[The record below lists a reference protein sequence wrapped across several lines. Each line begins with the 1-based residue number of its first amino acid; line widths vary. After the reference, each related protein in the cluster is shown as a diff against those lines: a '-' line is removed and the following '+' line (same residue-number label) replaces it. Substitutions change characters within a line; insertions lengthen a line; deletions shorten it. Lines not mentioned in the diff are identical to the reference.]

1 MRSVGRFIR
10 WVFIALGAILVV
22 WAFTDVLT
30 REARRLFGQ
39 SDDITLQILFWGDN
53 RERAIIYELI
63 AAFEEANP
71 GVVVEPLHA
80 ADFDTKLKTM
90 LASGDPPDAFYMP
103 AERLFGS
110 MAEQGLLYPLDELA
124 AEEEGDYLGRFYPQL
139 IDTFRWN
146 EQTHRSGDG
155 PLYGI
160 PKGFTTTVN
169 YVNLDLFD
177 AAGVPVP
184 YDGWTWDE
192 YADAVAKIAAL
203 EHLPGDPSKPVF
215 GGVIQTWD
223 WVLMNHVW
231 TFGGDYFDG
240 DFTQPTVSD
249 PRTIEGLQFL
259 YDRRF
264 VDGTVYNATGIAQSE
279 DELFRLGQVGVI
291 GTLGRWKVPT
301 YRQVDF
307 RWDVVPPPHQNI
319 EAPVSPIVT
328 VCWSISAESE
338 HPEETWELLKF
349 LCGPRGQA
357 LIAELGLEIP
367 SLIEVA
373 ESDSFHTEGMLPA
386 NSRLFI
392 DQLATARPIQWPL
405 QTEFTR
411 YLNEE
416 IQSQSLKLGAL
427 SPLEAAQRVE
437 RRWANLLESPLKDPD
452 LPPMPWRSLTIG
464 LGVVVL
470 GLLGTAFFVARRQ
483 KLGRLDATEERTGWM
498 FVGLWVIGF
507 LAFTLGPMAV
517 SLLLSLT
524 SWEATGPLTAAK
536 FVGIGNYTRVFAG
549 DESFKQSVKVT
560 LYYTVLAVPLTQII
574 AIGVALLMN
583 LNVKGIGIF
592 RTAYFVP
599 SVVSGVALVTLWITI
614 FDSSRGALNAAIN
627 WALTPINAIY
637 HYTVL
642 DFFPRSSAWLVRDH
656 IPNIVRA
663 PDWFGMDSA
672 LWASPALVIMTIWGV
687 GAAMVIYLAGLKS
700 VPRSLHEAACLD
712 GAGPVRRLWNV
723 TLPMI
728 SPIIFFQVVMAIIAS
743 FQIFT
748 QAFVIRAAAAGIG
761 GTNPDL
767 LFYVLNLYDEAFRF
781 HNMGYA
787 SALAWVLFAAILLL
801 TLLVFRGSRGLV
813 HYEGL
818 R

>member
-10 WVFIALGAILVV
+10 WVFVALGAVLVV
-22 WAFTDVLT
+22 WAFADVLT
-30 REARRLFGQ
+30 REAGRMFAQ
-39 SDDITLQILFWGDN
+39 SDQIKLQILFWGDN
-53 RERAIIYELI
+53 RERAIIDELI
-63 AAFEEANP
+63 AAYEAANP
-71 GVVVEPLHA
+71 GVTVEPLHA
-80 ADFDTKLKTM
+80 SDFDSKLKTM
-90 LASGDPPDAFYMP
+90 LASGDPPDAFYVP

-110 MAEQGLLYPLDELA
+110 FAEQGLLLPLDEFVA
-124 AEEEGDYLGRFYPQL
+124 AEGPAFLDGFFPQL
-139 IDTFRWN
+139 VDSFRWN
-146 EQTHRSGDG
+146 AETHRSGEG

-169 YVNLDLFD
+169 YVNLDLFE

-192 YADAVAKIAAL
+192 YADAVEKITAL
-203 EHLPGDPSKPVF
+203 GHVPGEPGKRVW
-215 GGVIQTWD
+215 GGVIQTWN

-231 TFGGDYFDG
+231 TFGGDFFRG
-240 DFTQPTVSD
+240 DFTDPTVTD
-249 PRTIEGLQFL
+249 PRTVEALQFL
-259 YDRRF
+259 QDLRF
-264 VDGTVYNATGIAQSE
+264 EEKTVYNATGIAQAE

-307 RWDVVPPPHQNI
+307 RWDVVPPPHKNI
-319 EAPVSPIVT
+319 DAPVSPIVT
-328 VCWSISAESE
+328 VCWAISAETP
-338 HPEETWELLKF
+338 HPEETWELLTF
-349 LCGPRGQA
+349 LCGERGQA

-367 SLIEVA
+367 SLKSVA
-373 ESDSFHTEGMLPA
+373 ASDAYHREGSQPA
-386 NSRLFI
+386 NSQLFI
-392 DQLATARPIQWPL
+392 DQLETARPIQFPL

-411 YLNEE
+411 FLDEE
-416 IQSQSLKLGAL
+416 LQSATLSLGNYTAAEGAARVEKRWMDL
-427 SPLEAAQRVE
+427 LDSPLDA
-437 RRWANLLESPLKDPD
+437 PD
-452 LPPMPWRSLTIG
+452 LPAMPWRTLTIVLG
-464 LGVVVL
+464 AFLIIALGV
-470 GLLGTAFFVARRQ
+470 TIFFASRQ
-483 KLGRLDATEERTGWM
+483 KIGRIEATEQRTGWS

-507 LAFTLGPMAV
+507 LLFTLGPMAV
-517 SLLLSLT
+517 SFLLSFT
-524 SWEATGPLTAAK
+524 SWEATGPLSAAK
-536 FVGIGNYTRVFAG
+536 FVGVGNYARVFTDDA
-549 DESFKQSVKVT
+549 SFRQSVKVT
-560 LYYTVLAVPLTQII
+560 MYYTLLAVPLTQAL
-574 AIGVALLMN
+574 AILVALLMN
-583 LNVKGIGIF
+583 LNVRGIGIF

-599 SVVSGVALVTLWITI
+599 SVVSGVALVTLWISI
-614 FDSSRGALNAAIN
+614 FDNSRGMLNAF
-627 WALTPINAIY
+627 LRPI
-637 HYTVL
+637 L
-642 DFFPRSSAWLVRDH
+642 DPLGVS
-656 IPNIVRA
+656 P
-663 PDWFGMDSA
+663 PDWFGTDSA
-672 LWASPALVIMTIWGV
+672 LWASPALVIMTTWGV

-748 QAFVIRAAAAGIG
+748 QAFVIRGATG
-761 GTNPDL
+761 GTNRDL

-801 TLLVFRGSRGLV
+801 TLLVFRGSKGLV